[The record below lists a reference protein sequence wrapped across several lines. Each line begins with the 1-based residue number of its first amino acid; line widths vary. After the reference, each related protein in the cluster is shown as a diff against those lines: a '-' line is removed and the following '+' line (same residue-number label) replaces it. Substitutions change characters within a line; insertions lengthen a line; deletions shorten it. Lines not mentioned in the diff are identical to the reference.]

1 MQNDGGG
8 SWQRLAHFFE
18 AQKHAGEV
26 AQMHRFFLYGGTRG
40 PGKSY
45 WLRWYL
51 IGRLMSFWARGLQGV
66 RVGLFC
72 EDYPSLKDRQVS
84 KIATEFPAFLGS
96 LRETKSE
103 GLAFHLAPNYG
114 SGILA
119 LRNLDDPTK
128 YQSAEFAVIAIDEL
142 TKNRESTFHV
152 LRGSLRWPG
161 VPDTQFI
168 SASNSNGI
176 GRAWVRKFWIEKD
189 FGDRPELQSLAP
201 EFAYVPALPKE
212 NPHLAQS
219 YWSDLD
225 TLPEHLRRSWR
236 DGDWY
241 VPNLG
246 VVYPD
251 FTDANLTD
259 EEPDRVLPIEIAIDD
274 GYQDPRATLIIQRR
288 GSRILVFDELYHSQ
302 HLPERC
308 VSEMLAQ
315 CQAYGLRRPRY
326 ATRSHESPELEDRL
340 RRVNIPSVGAVVPVV
355 DGISFVRSLIL
366 DGNGVRTL
374 FVHRRCQNLI
384 RELQEGYVYRE
395 DREDEEPMDENNHAC
410 DALKNYC
417 WQRVRRAMG
426 ARLRR
431 GPTDFE
437 WASDVPA
444 WARPR
449 RIERVKPPAQRSD
462 EEVEQFR
469 AELER
474 RRKASATETGG

>member
-1 MQNDGGG
+1 MDETLSNV
-8 SWQRLAHFFE
+8 AHFFP
-18 AQKHAGEV
+18 AQYSATKMADT
-26 AQMHRFFLYGGTRG
+26 HRFTLYGGTRG

-51 IGRLMSFWARGLQGV
+51 LRRLVRFGERGIKDA

-72 EDYPSLKDRQVS
+72 ENYPALKDRQVS
-84 KIATEFPAFLGS
+84 KIATEFPSWLGA
-96 LRETKSE
+96 LRESKSE
-103 GLAFHLAPNYG
+103 GLAFHVGEQYG
-114 SGILA
+114 GGILA

-128 YQSAEFAVIAIDEL
+128 YQSAEFAGIAIDEL
-142 TKNRESTFHV
+142 TKNRESTFHI

-161 VPDTQFI
+161 VDDTFFVA
-168 SASNSNGI
+168 ASNSNGI
-176 GRAWVRKFWIEKD
+176 GREWVRSYWIEKKL
-189 FGDRPELQSLAP
+189 PAELAGYADQ
-201 EFAYVPALPKE
+201 FAYIPTSPRE
-212 NPHLAQS
+212 NPYLSSQ
-219 YWSDLD
+219 YWNDLD

-251 FTDANLTD
+251 FSDANMTD
-259 EEPDRVLPIEIAIDD
+259 EEPDRALPVEIAIDD
-274 GYQDPRATLIIQRR
+274 GYQDPRATLFIQRR
-288 GSRILVFDELYHSQ
+288 GTGFLVFDELYHSQ

-308 VSEMLAQ
+308 VSEMLAR
-315 CQAYGLRRPRY
+315 CQASGLRRPRY

-366 DGNGVRTL
+366 NGNGVRTL

-417 WQRVRRAMG
+417 WQRVRRAVG

-437 WASDVPA
+437 WASDTPV
-444 WARPR
+444 WLRPR
-449 RIERVKPPAQRSD
+449 RIERVKPPVRRSA
-462 EEVEQFR
+462 EEVER
-469 AELER
+469 LMAEPV
-474 RRKASATETGG
+474 KP